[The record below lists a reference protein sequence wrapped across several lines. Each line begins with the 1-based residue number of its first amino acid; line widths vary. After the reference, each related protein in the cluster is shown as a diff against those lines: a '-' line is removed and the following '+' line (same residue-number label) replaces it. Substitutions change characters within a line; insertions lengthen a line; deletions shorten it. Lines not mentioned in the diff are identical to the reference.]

1 MQDEE
6 LFVACGESLYKRENH
21 THAGEQAWRLD
32 FDTTRGNSRGEAN
45 RKSRT
50 GPDPSAGK
58 EYQAGWGSPFDTAR
72 TNRPSSETG
81 SEDGAFRI
89 PAGSRK
95 AALVHLALEAWRAR
109 LLDPKALGE
118 VRGREVDEVG
128 LQRALY
134 RSSMGEIEHLLGP
147 VVKGR
152 RVIVE
157 GRLAGTGRTA
167 LERLGAEVEELRLED
182 QKRYIDMTPAIFVF
196 AAVAMAVRYISL
208 GLDDQDLYILAGILF
223 ALMYGLRPFFFK
235 MQRPRD
241 E

>member
-1 MQDEE
+1 LLEG
-6 LFVACGESLYKRENH
+6 LFGPALEAYGRSF
-21 THAGEQAWRLD
+21 LD
-32 FDTTRGNSRGEAN
+32 FDTTRDSGRGASERTSRPV
-45 RKSRT
+45 SY
-50 GPDPSAGK
+50 PLAGRV
-58 EYQAGWGSPFDTAR
+58 EL
-72 TNRPSSETG
+72 

-95 AALVHLALEAWRAR
+95 AALVHLALEAWRAG
-109 LLDPKALGE
+109 LLDPGALGE
-118 VRGREVDEVG
+118 VRGREVGEAG

-134 RSSMGEIEHLLGP
+134 RSSMGEIEHVLGP
-147 VVKGR
+147 LVKGR

-182 QKRYIDMTPAIFVF
+182 EKRYIDMTPAIFVF
-196 AAVAMAVRYISL
+196 AAVSMAIRYISL

-235 MQRPRD
+235 MQRPKD
-241 E
+241 D

>member
-1 MQDEE
+1 
-6 LFVACGESLYKRENH
+6 
-21 THAGEQAWRLD
+21 LD
-32 FDTTRGNSRGEAN
+32 FDTTRGSGRGGPQRASRPGPYPM
-45 RKSRT
+45 T
-50 GPDPSAGK
+50 GRPDLSGRRD
-58 EYQAGWGSPFDTAR
+58 SFDTTR
-72 TNRPSSETG
+72 PDHPSSV

-95 AALVHLALEAWRAR
+95 AALVHLALEAWRAG
-109 LLDPKALGE
+109 LLDPRALGE
-118 VRGREVDEVG
+118 VRGREVDEAG

-147 VVKGR
+147 VLKGKL
-152 RVIVE
+152 VVVE

-182 QKRYIDMTPAIFVF
+182 ERRYIDMTPAIFVF
-196 AAVAMAVRYISL
+196 AAVAMAIRYISL

-241 E
+241 D

>member
-1 MQDEE
+1 M
-6 LFVACGESLYKRENH
+6 
-21 THAGEQAWRLD
+21 D
-32 FDTTRGNSRGEAN
+32 FDTTRGNRRGGSHRRSGSVPN
-45 RKSRT
+45 LT
-50 GPDPSAGK
+50 AG
-58 EYQAGWGSPFDTAR
+58 EMD
-72 TNRPSSETG
+72 RPSSEDE
-81 SEDGAFRI
+81 SFRI

-95 AALVHLALEAWRAR
+95 AALVHLALEAWRAG
-109 LLDPKALGE
+109 LLDPRALGE
-118 VRGREVDEVG
+118 VRGREVDEAG

-134 RSSMGEIEHLLGP
+134 RSSMGEIEHMLGP
-147 VVKGR
+147 IVKGR

-182 QKRYIDMTPAIFVF
+182 EKRYIDMTPAIFVF
-196 AAVAMAVRYISL
+196 AAIAMAVRYISL

-241 E
+241 G

>member
-1 MQDEE
+1 
-6 LFVACGESLYKRENH
+6 
-21 THAGEQAWRLD
+21 LD
-32 FDTTRGNSRGEAN
+32 FDTTRDNGRDKTG

-50 GPDPSAGK
+50 GLGHSASS
-58 EYQAGWGSPFDTAR
+58 ESRTGWGSPFDTAL
-72 TNRPSSETG
+72 THHSSSE
-81 SEDGAFRI
+81 DRAFRI

-95 AALVHLALEAWRAR
+95 AALVHLALEAWRAG

-118 VRGREVDEVG
+118 VRGREVDEAG

-147 VVKGR
+147 LVRGKRVV
-152 RVIVE
+152 VD

-167 LERLGAEVEELRLED
+167 IVRLGAEVEELKLED

-196 AAVAMAVRYISL
+196 AAVAMAIRYISL
-208 GLDDQDLYILAGILF
+208 GLDDQDLYILAGIFF

-235 MQRPRD
+235 MERPRD
-241 E
+241 D